1 MHEADTVV
9 HAVRAAEPCIARTVS
24 AGSREVGQ
32 PVRVPYEARLGQ
44 GRAKQCA
51 GAASGPHHRRKPA
64 LLDRR
69 LRDRDD
75 GVAPGARA
83 HRHDALDK
91 PVERGEAVIGVLLA
105 GALGEHG
112 AQRHVLVQ
120 EEHRDME
127 SRIPPMNRVPC
138 FGRAV
143 VEDALPLL
151 DALGEKGERLENR
164 MGVPIRPQGND
175 MRQAGKLGLLR
186 VDDEHLRTVFVRPG
200 KESLDQQ
207 GDDAR
212 RLPASGLSGHQHGA
226 GGAKVYIGAV
236 LDSKLVGAW
245 RRHLFDAA
253 RLNLMVKRHILD
265 KERHVVA
272 RHVGFRENDR
282 IAREPT
288 AKSCADALREL
299 RHLVNGRRQGGD

>member
-44 GRAKQCA
+44 GRAKQYA

-91 PVERGEAVIGVLLA
+91 PVEVIGVLLA

-151 DALGEKGERLENR
+151 NALGEKGERLENR

-186 VDDEHLRTVFVRPG
+186 VDDEHLRTVFVRLG

-236 LDSKLVGAW
+236 LDPKLVGAW